1 MKQYYL
7 KLTAGGLQS
16 RGIIVACPRSHT
28 GNLWQSCKEKQEL
41 PSPRHNIISETEC
54 FSPRLYLRFQ
64 KGLSLPHRD
73 CGNCISHTHAATWTA
88 LYKYYCVLPARM
100 HLKVACGVFYDSLLC
115 AVCPEK
121 LLCNVAL

>member
-54 FSPRLYLRFQ
+54 FSPRLYLRFRRALACLTETV
-64 KGLSLPHRD
+64 GTASR
-73 CGNCISHTHAATWTA
+73 HTHAATWAA

-100 HLKVACGVFYDSLLC
+100 HLKVACCVFYDSLLC